1 MRYSAT
7 EEELL
12 QSRASSHN
20 SPTQGKLE
28 AHIVLVENSLRQ
40 FCSITSR
47 ILTAHNL
54 THDYRA
60 HIKKWDLLSEL
71 TSEVNRHFPANEHG
85 DQTFFF
91 SFLEMSDD
99 FHSVK

>member
-1 MRYSAT
+1 MRYSTT

-40 FCSITSR
+40 FRSITSR

-54 THDYRA
+54 TRDYRA

-71 TSEVNRHFPANEHG
+71 TSDVNRHFPANEHG

-91 SFLEMSDD
+91 HFW
-99 FHSVK
+99 K

>member
-28 AHIVLVENSLRQ
+28 AYIVLVENSLRQ
-40 FCSITSR
+40 FRSITSR

-54 THDYRA
+54 TRDYRA
-60 HIKKWDLLSEL
+60 HITKMGFIVGAHQRGKS
-71 TSEVNRHFPANEHG
+71 S
-85 DQTFFF
+85 F
-91 SFLEMSDD
+91 SC
-99 FHSVK
+99 KRAW

>member
-40 FCSITSR
+40 VVSHREYLLR
-47 ILTAHNL
+47 I
-54 THDYRA
+54 
-60 HIKKWDLLSEL
+60 I
-71 TSEVNRHFPANEHG
+71 
-85 DQTFFF
+85 
-91 SFLEMSDD
+91 
-99 FHSVK
+99 

>member
-40 FCSITSR
+40 FRSITSR

-54 THDYRA
+54 TRDYRA
-60 HIKKWDLLSEL
+60 HIKNGIYCRS
-71 TSEVNRHFPANEHG
+71 SPAR
-85 DQTFFF
+85 
-91 SFLEMSDD
+91 
-99 FHSVK
+99 